1 MSVPQIRDDVAD
13 FLEEM
18 HAQDNGGRL
27 IFGID
32 ATASRQPTWDMAAR
46 LQSEM
51 FAEAAKIGGLRVQLV
66 YYRGTDECRA
76 SRWTENA
83 RELTDLMVRIHCHAG
98 ETQVRKILDHIRKEN
113 RIEKVHAAVFIGD
126 AVEEPPHELYDA
138 AAGLGVP
145 IFWFQEGNGL
155 AFYLDQRGELV
166 HPHPPQTVEQIFRE
180 LARLSNGAYARF
192 NAGAAV
198 EQLRQLLRAIAAFAA
213 GGRKALSD
221 LNTGAARKLLGQLK

>member
-18 HAQDNGGRL
+18 HAQDSSGRL

-32 ATASRQPTWDMAAR
+32 VTGSRQLTWDAAAR

-51 FAEAAKIGGLRVQLV
+51 FAEAAKIGGLQVQLV

-83 RELTDLMVRIHCHAG
+83 RELTALMVRIHCHAG
-98 ETQVRKILDHIRKEN
+98 LTQIRKILDHVRKEN

-126 AVEEPPHELYDA
+126 ACEESPRDLYA
-138 AAGLGVP
+138 AAEGLGGVP
-145 IFWFQEGNGL
+145 LFLFQEGNDEEV
-155 AFYLDQRGELV
+155 ASVFHR
-166 HPHPPQTVEQIFRE
+166 
-180 LARLSNGAYARF
+180 LARITGGAHCQFAE
-192 NAGAAV
+192 GAV

-221 LNTGAARKLLGQLK
+221 LNTGAARKLLSQLK